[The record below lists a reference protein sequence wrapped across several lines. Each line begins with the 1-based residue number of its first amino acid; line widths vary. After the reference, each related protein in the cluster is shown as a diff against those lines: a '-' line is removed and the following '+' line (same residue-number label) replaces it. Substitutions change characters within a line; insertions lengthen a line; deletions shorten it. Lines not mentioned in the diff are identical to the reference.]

1 MNIFELLSLVLAVA
15 LSFFVWKL
23 ILRYLGWWAAVPA
36 ALVGFGLVACFLFL
50 WRKLPSKRMDGK

>member
-1 MNIFELLSLVLAVA
+1 MNIFELLSLLLAVA
-15 LSFFVWKL
+15 LSFFLRKL
-23 ILRYLGWWAAVPA
+23 FLHYLGWSGAVSA